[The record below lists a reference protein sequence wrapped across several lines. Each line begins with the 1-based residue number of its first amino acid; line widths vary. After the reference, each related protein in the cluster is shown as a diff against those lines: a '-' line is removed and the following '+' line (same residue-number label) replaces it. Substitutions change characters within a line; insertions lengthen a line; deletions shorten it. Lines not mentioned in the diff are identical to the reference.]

1 VTGLPDAIA
10 ARLEAACESGVT
22 SESFSTTVAWL
33 AGVARFMPAAAFCDC
48 VVAESEAN
56 QGTIAALGLA
66 RE

>member
-1 VTGLPDAIA
+1 
-10 ARLEAACESGVT
+10 VT
-22 SESFSTTVAWL
+22 SETFSTTVAWL
-33 AGVARFMPAAAFCDC
+33 AGVARFMPDAAFRDR